1 MPSAS
6 QMSWAM
12 YTQAILFLIFMG
24 IYGYIMVSL
33 IYSFFKKL
41 LKK

>member
-1 MPSAS
+1 MQLAS

-24 IYGYIMVSL
+24 IYGYLMVSL

-41 LKK
+41 FK

>member
-1 MPSAS
+1 MQLAS

-24 IYGYIMVSL
+24 IYGYLMVSV

-41 LKK
+41 LK

>member
-24 IYGYIMVSL
+24 IYGYLMVSL